1 MDTVDG
7 RDSTARAGRTFF
19 LDEPVQRVEVEGLLV
34 DDGDLERRALQLPE
48 ARDLVEEVEF
58 DARLRLQFV
67 QTLDARRELA
77 VVHVDRER
85 RLPVLSPQKK
95 HSFIHSGYFF
105 LHPNAISKG
114 WSLVGPSP
122 ING

>member
-85 RLPVLSPQKK
+85 RVPVLSPQKK
-95 HSFIHSGYFF
+95 TFIHSFWLLFSPSKGYFQR
-105 LHPNAISKG
+105 LVIS
-114 WSLVGPSP
+114 WP
-122 ING
+122 